1 MIDRDRLRLR
11 AIVVST
17 NDALTHE
24 FSEGVTRRIRL
35 EADRLL
41 NELERDVSGR
51 RSDSALLEDIADAR
65 SLIRAGGVSSD

>member
-1 MIDRDRLRLR
+1 MIDRYRLRLR

-17 NDALTHE
+17 TDALRHE

-41 NELERDVSGR
+41 NELERDVSAGHP
-51 RSDSALLEDIADAR
+51 DGALLEEIARAR
-65 SLIRAGGVSSD
+65 TLIRPG

>member
-1 MIDRDRLRLR
+1 MTDRDRLRLR

-17 NDALTHE
+17 DDALAHA

-41 NELERDVSGR
+41 NELERDVCAGLP
-51 RSDSALLEDIADAR
+51 DAALLADLSRAR
-65 SLIRAGGVSSD
+65 SRIRRG

>member
-1 MIDRDRLRLR
+1 MIERDRLRLR

-17 NDALTHE
+17 NDALRHE

-41 NELERDVSGR
+41 NELEREVSAG
-51 RSDSALLEDIADAR
+51 RSDGALLEEIARAR
-65 SLIRAGGVSSD
+65 SLIRPG

>member
-1 MIDRDRLRLR
+1 MIDRYRLRLR

-17 NDALTHE
+17 TDALRHE

-41 NELERDVSGR
+41 NELERDVSGGHP
-51 RSDSALLEDIADAR
+51 DGALLEEIARAR
-65 SLIRAGGVSSD
+65 ALIRPS

>member
-17 NDALTHE
+17 HDALRHE

-41 NELERDVSGR
+41 NELERDVR
-51 RSDSALLEDIADAR
+51 ATPSDGTLLEEIARAR
-65 SLIRAGGVSSD
+65 TLIRPE

>member
-1 MIDRDRLRLR
+1 MTDRDRLRLR

-17 NDALTHE
+17 NDALRHE

-41 NELERDVSGR
+41 NELERDVSGGH
-51 RSDSALLEDIADAR
+51 SDHTLLEDIARAR
-65 SLIRAGGVSSD
+65 TVIRPG

>member
-17 NDALTHE
+17 NDALAHE
-24 FSEGVTRRIRL
+24 FSEGVTRRIHL

-41 NELERDVSGR
+41 TELERDVREGQA
-51 RSDSALLEDIADAR
+51 DGALLEDIERAR
-65 SLIRAGGVSSD
+65 SLVRAR